1 MPYWQI
7 NPWDRHV
14 GSLSAEYRNRN
25 GIAEII
31 DENQSNFQFYKLV
44 HQNGFLL
51 ENVVFCKVFILFLSR
66 CNSSK

>member
-31 DENQSNFQFYKLV
+31 EPV
-44 HQNGFLL
+44 
-51 ENVVFCKVFILFLSR
+51 
-66 CNSSK
+66 